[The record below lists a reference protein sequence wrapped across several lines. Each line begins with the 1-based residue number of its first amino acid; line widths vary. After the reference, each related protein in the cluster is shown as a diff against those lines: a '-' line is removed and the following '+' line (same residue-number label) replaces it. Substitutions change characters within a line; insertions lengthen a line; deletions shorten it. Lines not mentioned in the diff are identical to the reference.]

1 MRLTFLLIVFVQVFS
16 FLAAAADKTMN
27 LKVDHASI
35 CGSDLDALRASFTS
49 LCLTPEYGG
58 PHGNGVT
65 QMALIGFDDGSYLE
79 LIAPVKKDAPKIAS
93 ASDWGNFIVAD
104 AGPCAWAVG
113 STDLTADVDRVKKNG
128 ISIKGPNNG
137 SRKKPDGTTIEWQT
151 AQVGDNGVGAVLPF
165 MIQDK
170 TPRELRVKPSAS
182 VKGGP
187 LTGIALVVIGVK
199 NLDDAVATF
208 RKAYGLNAP
217 KLEDH
222 KDFGAKLA
230 HFEGTP
236 VVLAAPL
243 DPSSWL
249 AERLSKFG
257 ESPVAYLL
265 GTRDF
270 AASEKSYRSNVET
283 MWFGRKVR
291 WLEVGKVGF
300 SHLGIVSQ

>member
-113 STDLTADVDRVKKNG
+113 STDLTADVDRLKKNG